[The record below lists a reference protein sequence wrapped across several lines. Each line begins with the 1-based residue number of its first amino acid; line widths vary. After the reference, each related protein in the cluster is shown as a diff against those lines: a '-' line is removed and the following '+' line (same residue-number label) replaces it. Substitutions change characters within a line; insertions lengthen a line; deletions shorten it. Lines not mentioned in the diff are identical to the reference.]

1 LGLREKPNQAEF
13 PFLRKS
19 FPPSGLRQGVEMA
32 TLPSGELHRCRSCFG
47 FVARPWALVA
57 TLVAVGAVGATW
69 ANGGHGGEPFL
80 ETGVVPAPRGIVP
93 SLGKQIPVES
103 LLAAEP
109 GVMAR
114 LVGDM
119 VPFGE

>member
-1 LGLREKPNQAEF
+1 LG
-13 PFLRKS
+13 
-19 FPPSGLRQGVEMA
+19 
-32 TLPSGELHRCRSCFG
+32 
-47 FVARPWALVA
+47 ALV
-57 TLVAVGAVGATW
+57 GAAGEIARGERGRRNVRKPGAT
-69 ANGGHGGEPFL
+69 AVALLG
-80 ETGVVPAPRGIVP
+80 TGVAPAPRGVVS
-93 SLGKQIPVES
+93 SLDKHISVES